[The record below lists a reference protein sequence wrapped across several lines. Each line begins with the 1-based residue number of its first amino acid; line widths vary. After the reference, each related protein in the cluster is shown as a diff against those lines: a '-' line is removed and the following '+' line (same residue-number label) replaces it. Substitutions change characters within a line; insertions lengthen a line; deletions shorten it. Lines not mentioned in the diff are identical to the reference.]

1 MEDKL
6 VTLAILTY
14 AKAQILKNVLENE
27 GIETYIHN
35 VNQIQPVVSSGVR
48 VRIKESKLTACFEN
62 YGKLGMVVRRSSGRE
77 DAPNRERQ

>member
-27 GIETYIHN
+27 GILKKIVREL
-35 VNQIQPVVSSGVR
+35 SSWERV
-48 VRIKESKLTACFEN
+48 VRIRKILI
-62 YGKLGMVVRRSSGRE
+62 
-77 DAPNRERQ
+77 

>member
-14 AKAQILKNVLENE
+14 TKAQILKNVLENE

-35 VNQIQPVVSSGVR
+35 VC
-48 VRIKESKLTACFEN
+48 LLYTT
-62 YGKLGMVVRRSSGRE
+62 
-77 DAPNRERQ
+77 DAADE

>member
-35 VNQIQPVVSSGVR
+35 GESNTAG
-48 VRIKESKLTACFEN
+48 RILRCACS
-62 YGKLGMVVRRSSGRE
+62 Y
-77 DAPNRERQ
+77 

>member
-35 VNQIQPVVSSGVR
+35 EIKYSRLYLPVCVFV
-48 VRIKESKLTACFEN
+48 
-62 YGKLGMVVRRSSGRE
+62 
-77 DAPNRERQ
+77 